1 MTKNQ
6 RDNRLSEIEEQL
18 EQQADTGGPEW
29 SVSWREAEPSERPE
43 GMATDAE
50 SRALSYDVWDKQ
62 QDTLDTLDRPAG
74 DVTALLGGYGSGKT
88 MLGARWIIKQAIQH
102 AGSRFLALGVSYSE
116 ARTATYRTLF
126 EQLPGER
133 THIVTSD
140 FNGPEQ
146 SPIVADYNRSTHRI
160 TLTNDTTITLGSADK
175 WSRHAGDEYGAI
187 WADEPSHY
195 AVSLHDLMEMMGSRL
210 RGEQGQQTQLW
221 TLTGNGFNDAWEILE
236 KRETADGEPLGH
248 DIEVIHAST
257 LDNPYL
263 SEGEK
268 ESFERQYGDTAR
280 EEQAIAGGFAAAQ
293 GLVYSD
299 FSRETHVVDA
309 PDAAD
314 MVDESNEFRVM
325 GYDSGWADPRVMLEV
340 AKTDYGQLIVLSEFY
355 QSESHPE
362 DAIRY
367 LNRGDKPEGTIFAEH
382 EPNDIAKFRRA
393 GWSAK
398 TAEKSID
405 AGISELRKRFDT
417 DESGR
422 PGLLVS
428 SACKNLIREL
438 LGYQESHVG
447 TAAAE
452 DHACDALRY
461 LVMGAEKQQAREEQR
476 SDREGIQTFGGG
488 DTRSSLV
495 NRRSSHGRGLF

>member
-1 MTKNQ
+1 MTKNK

-18 EQQADTGGPEW
+18 EQQADTGPEW
-29 SVSWREAEPSERPE
+29 SVEWDSAAPSDRPE

-50 SRALSYDVWDKQ
+50 SRSVSYDVWDKQ
-62 QDTLDTLDRPAG
+62 RETLDALDRPDG
-74 DVTALLGGYGSGKT
+74 DLSALIGGYGSGKS

-102 AGSRFLALGVSYSE
+102 AGSRFLVIGVSYSE

-140 FNGPEQ
+140 FNGVEQ
-146 SPIVADYNRSTHRI
+146 SPIVEDYNRSTHKI

-175 WSRHAGDEYGAI
+175 WARHAGDEYGAI

-210 RGEQGQQTQLW
+210 RGENGAQTQLW
-221 TLTGNGFNDAWEILE
+221 TLTGNGYNDAWEILE

-263 SEGEK
+263 SDGEK

-293 GLVYSD
+293 GLVYD
-299 FSRETHVVDA
+299 FSRDTHVVE
-309 PDAAD
+309 PDEAAEL
-314 MVDESNEFRVM
+314 VDESNEWRLY
-325 GYDSGWADPRVMLEV
+325 GYDSGWSDPRTLLEV
-340 AKTDYGQLIVLSEFY
+340 GKTDYGQLIVLSEFY
-355 QSESHPE
+355 RSESHPE

-367 LNRGDKPEGTIFAEH
+367 LEGRPEGTIFAEH

-393 GWSAK
+393 GWPAK
-398 TAEKSID
+398 KAEKSLD

-428 SACKNLIREL
+428 SACQNLIREL

-452 DHACDALRY
+452 DHAADALRY
-461 LVMGAEKQQAREEQR
+461 LVMGAEKQQAREEQS
-476 SDREGIQTFGGG
+476 SDREGIQTFGG
-488 DTRSSLV
+488 TASSSRSGLGSGLS
-495 NRRSSHGRGLF
+495 RRGGRGLF